1 MKAAISLLFLS
12 VGMCAYADQMQFDP
26 AYLNDGIYNEE
37 AVVASAISDGIYE
50 GQIDDPAVM
59 LVGAPA
65 GMGSCTRHTEVGVP
79 CYCNGRILSRK
90 NPPGWTYVRH
100 LTWIRPGWHVTN
112 SKGEHAGGDT
122 CYKDRDAT
130 PEERER
136 FRRTGL

>member
-1 MKAAISLLFLS
+1 MKAAISLLFLF
-12 VGMCAYADQMQFDP
+12 VGLCSFAAQAQIDP
-26 AYLNDGIYNEE
+26 AYLNNGVYNEE
-37 AVVASAISDGIYE
+37 EVTASVISEGIYE
-50 GQIDDPAVM
+50 GQIDDPAVIQ
-59 LVGAPA
+59 VGYGGGKEA
-65 GMGSCTRHTEVGVP
+65 CTRHTPIGVG
-79 CYCNGRILSRK
+79 CFCNQGILSKK